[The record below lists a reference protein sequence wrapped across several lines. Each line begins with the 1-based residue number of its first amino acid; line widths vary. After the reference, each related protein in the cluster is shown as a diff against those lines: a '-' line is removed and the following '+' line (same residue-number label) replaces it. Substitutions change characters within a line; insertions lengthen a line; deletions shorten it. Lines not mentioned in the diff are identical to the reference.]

1 MNLVETL
8 LAGASELGA
17 VLTPHGFHFVET
29 GSGRG
34 SGGHFASGEFR
45 QEDRRLELH
54 LRYSLGLVAYHL
66 GSETLAHADYV
77 RAVRAIEG
85 IRYRPLYP
93 GFSEDPLDG
102 FRHLRDD
109 FIRFGRVYTQG
120 SSAEFAALVAWVR
133 EHPAPK
139 GLAALR

>member
-1 MNLVETL
+1 MNPVETL
-8 LAGASELGA
+8 LAGASEFGA

-45 QEDRRLELH
+45 RADRRLELH
-54 LRYSLGLVAYHL
+54 FRYSLGLVAYHL
-66 GSETLAHADYV
+66 GSETLTHADYV
-77 RAVRAIEG
+77 RAVRASEG
-85 IRYRPLYP
+85 IPDRPRYP

-102 FRHLRDD
+102 FRHLRPDL
-109 FIRFGRVYTQG
+109 IRFGRVFTQG

-133 EHPAPK
+133 QHPAPT